1 MNYRKAEP
9 ADVADVAQLAT
20 AAGGGLFEY
29 CLGGAPT
36 NETAEG
42 VGLLI
47 SALEDGF
54 SMANAIVVTDEDDSG
69 KEAIAGTMIAYP
81 ATEFAGEETFSSFIQ
96 PELLDPVRG
105 LFEPPSTDSYY
116 IHSLAVRSE
125 FARRGIA
132 SSLIEFAEDTA
143 RGLGL
148 PEVSLHVWAD
158 NHGAVA
164 MYNGHGYITQK
175 VIPADVGEK
184 LPHVGGMLLVSKT
197 LD

>member
-9 ADVADVAQLAT
+9 SDVADVAELAT
-20 AAGGGLFEY
+20 DAGGGLFEY

-36 NETAEG
+36 RETAEG

-54 SMANAIVVTDEDDSG
+54 SLSNAIVVTDENDGG
-69 KEAIAGTMIAYP
+69 KETVAGTMIAYP
-81 ATEFAGEETFSSFIQ
+81 ATEFAGEDTFASFIQ
-96 PELLDPVRG
+96 PELLAPVRG
-105 LFEPPSTDSYY
+105 LFEPPSAASYY
-116 IHSLAVRSE
+116 IHSLAVRPE

-164 MYNGHGYITQK
+164 MYNRHGYITQK
-175 VIPADVGEK
+175 VIPADVGDK
-184 LPHVGGMLLVSKT
+184 LPHTGGMLLVSKT
-197 LD
+197 ID